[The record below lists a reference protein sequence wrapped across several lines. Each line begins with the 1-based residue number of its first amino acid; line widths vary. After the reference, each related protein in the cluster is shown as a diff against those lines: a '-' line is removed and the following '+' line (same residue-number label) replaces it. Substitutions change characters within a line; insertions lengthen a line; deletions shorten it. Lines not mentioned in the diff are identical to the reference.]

1 MMAPLQQV
9 ESPYLPSQSFP
20 WRALALA
27 IMALLLVCAAH
38 GAEISPDEPSPYNAA
53 KGAEFG
59 YPDPVAFHVTGFS
72 TPAGSWRWTGTLPPG
87 LSFGG
92 RTTAGDFNTSSWP
105 VITGTPTTP
114 GTYNIT
120 IRASQGADQAGPF
133 TPVINYQIYVSPDY
147 YPPLF
152 KANPSS
158 LTAVAGSSITL
169 SAPAYFAK
177 TYQWKFN
184 TVDIPGATG
193 ESLTFTASASTA
205 GFYSAVA
212 YGDGG
217 SALSPSASVTV
228 VTVPPASAALATGAK
243 LTLTVGVANPGG
255 STYQW
260 YRNGGVITNATTNT
274 YVVAAV
280 TVADAGSYTVSVSN
294 YAHAAVSAPAVV
306 TVDGS
311 VGSGSGGSIAPGSAI
326 TTPPVTTPPDPVSDT
341 RLSNISVR
349 TNLGAGQTLIVG
361 FVTAGAKNI
370 MVRAVGPGLS
380 TAFPASFSGAQVLA
394 DPRIRV
400 FSGSVV
406 VAAND
411 DWDASLAAGFAR
423 VGAFPLAAG
432 SRDAGLLQSINGGQT
447 LQITGAGSGIVLF
460 EGYDADGAGSN
471 RLKNLSARNRVG
483 TGGDILISGFVIAG
497 SGTETLLIRGVGPT
511 LFDSF
516 GIADR
521 LIDPKLEIYDSTG
534 KKIAE
539 NDNWDPTLAS
549 VFAQVGAVALTA
561 GSKDA
566 ALQISLPPG
575 AYTAQVSGING
586 GTGEALVEVYEVK

>member
-1 MMAPLQQV
+1 MVPLIQFQHRFIFARPFARRV
-9 ESPYLPSQSFP
+9 
-20 WRALALA
+20 LAMVV
-27 IMALLLVCAAH
+27 MALLPRIAAS
-38 GAEISPDEPSPYNAA
+38 AADISPDEPSPYNAA

-72 TPAGSWRWTGTLPPG
+72 SPAGSWRWTGTLPPG

-92 RTTAGDFNTSSWP
+92 RTAAGDFNTSSWP

-120 IRASQGADQAGPF
+120 IRASQGPDQTGPF
-133 TPVINYQIYVSPDY
+133 TPVIDYQIYVSPDY

-152 KANPSS
+152 KNMPSS
-158 LTAVAGSSITL
+158 LTATAGTSLTL
-169 SAPAYFAK
+169 SAPAYFGK

-184 TVDIPGATG
+184 GVDIPGATG
-193 ESLTFTASASTA
+193 ETLTFTASAASA
-205 GFYSAVA
+205 GFYSTMA

-217 SALSPSASVTV
+217 SAQSSEASVTV
-228 VTVPPASAALATGAK
+228 VTVPPASANLATGAK
-243 LTLTVGVANPGG
+243 LTLTVSVANAGG

-260 YRNGGVITNATTNT
+260 SRNGTAISGATSST
-274 YVVAAV
+274 YVVPAV

-294 YAHAAVSAPAVV
+294 YAHVAVSAAAVV

-311 VGSGSGGSIAPGSAI
+311 SGSG
-326 TTPPVTTPPDPVSDT
+326 TTPSAADA
-341 RLSNISVR
+341 RLSNMSVR
-349 TNLGAGQTLIVG
+349 TNLGSSQTLIVG

-380 TAFPASFSGAQVLA
+380 SAFPASFTAAQVLA

-400 FSGSVV
+400 FSGSAV
-406 VAAND
+406 VASND

-423 VGAFPLAAG
+423 LGAFPLTSG
-432 SRDAGLLQSINGGQT
+432 SRDAGMQQSIDGAQT
-447 LQITGAGSGIVLF
+447 LQITGTGSGIVLF
-460 EGYDADGAGSN
+460 EGYDAATSGTN
-471 RLKNLSARNRVG
+471 RLKNLSARNQVG
-483 TGGDILISGFVIAG
+483 TGADILIAGFVIAG
-497 SGTETLLIRGVGPT
+497 TGNETLLIRALGPT
-511 LFDSF
+511 LFDTF

-534 KKIAE
+534 KKVAE
-539 NDNWDPTLAS
+539 NDDWSPALAS
-549 VFAQVGAVALTA
+549 VFAQVGAFGLTA

-566 ALQISLPPG
+566 ALQISLAPG

-586 GTGEALVEVYEVK
+586 GTGNALIEVYEVK

>member
-1 MMAPLQQV
+1 MALFQPV
-9 ESPYLPSQSFP
+9 SPRSVSSRSCR
-20 WRALALA
+20 WRALAIPLL
-27 IMALLLVCAAH
+27 ALLAQVAVRAAD
-38 GAEISPDEPSPYNAA
+38 ISPDEPSPYNAA

-72 TPAGSWRWTGTLPPG
+72 SPAGSWRLTGTLPPG

-92 RTTAGDFNTSSWP
+92 LTAAGDFNTSSWP

-114 GTYNIT
+114 GTYNMT
-120 IRASQGADQAGPF
+120 IRASQGPDQTGPF

-152 KANPSS
+152 KNMPSS
-158 LTAVAGSSITL
+158 LTATAGTSLTL
-169 SAPAYFAK
+169 SAPAYFGK

-184 TVDIPGATG
+184 GVDIAGAIT
-193 ESLTFTASASTA
+193 ETLTFTASAATA
-205 GFYSAVA
+205 GFYSTMA

-217 SALSPSASVTV
+217 SAVSTEASVTV
-228 VTVPPASAALATGAK
+228 VTVPPASANLTTGAK
-243 LTLTVGVANPGG
+243 LTLTVSVANAGG

-260 YRNGGVITNATTNT
+260 NRNGTAISGAISST
-274 YVVAAV
+274 YAVPAV

-294 YAHAAVSAPAVV
+294 YAHVATSAAAAI

-311 VGSGSGGSIAPGSAI
+311 SGAG
-326 TTPPVTTPPDPVSDT
+326 TPPPVADA
-341 RLSNISVR
+341 RLFNMSVR
-349 TNLGAGQTLIVG
+349 TNLGSGQTLIVG

-380 TAFPASFSGAQVLA
+380 TAFPGLFTSAQVMA

-400 FSGSVV
+400 FSGSTA
-406 VAAND
+406 VASND
-411 DWDASLAAGFAR
+411 DWDASLATGFTR
-423 VGAFPLAAG
+423 LGAFPLTSG
-432 SRDAGLLQSINGGQT
+432 SRDAGMQPSIDGAQT
-447 LQITGAGSGIVLF
+447 LQITGTGSGIVLF
-460 EGYDADGAGSN
+460 EGYDADVSGTN
-471 RLKNLSARNRVG
+471 RLKNLSARNQVG
-483 TGGDILISGFVIAG
+483 TGADILIAGFVIAG
-497 SGTETLLIRGVGPT
+497 TGNETLLIRGIGPT
-511 LFDSF
+511 LFDAF

-534 KKIAE
+534 KKVTE
-539 NDNWDPTLAS
+539 SDDWSPGLAS
-549 VFAQVGAVALTA
+549 VFAQVGAFSLTA

-586 GTGEALVEVYEVK
+586 GTGNALIEVYEVK